1 MTRTRSTFLALV
13 AVLLSP
19 MAANA
24 DPIQLLLE
32 TNADGDAGNEIYLA
46 NFDSYADLIGGNL
59 GASSSFSQVNISSNY
74 SVGGFTYELVSDP
87 PASVPEPSTLALLGI
102 GLLGMGA
109 KRRRK
114 KV

>member
-1 MTRTRSTFLALV
+1 MYGLPL
-13 AVLLSP
+13 
-19 MAANA
+19 
-24 DPIQLLLE
+24 QLLLE

-59 GASSSFSQVNISSNY
+59 GASSSFSQDNISSNY